1 MSGWDVMAEP
11 FLTAARLGLILF
23 ALLRVRAA
31 LTRTR
36 RGRARVLAFTGRR
49 GTGARGAG
57 ARGAGAAKVTDTSI
71 VSAYHDALLSGWP
84 AGELATFAEV
94 AGRVG
99 TSAEHGR
106 TVIARHRAA

>member
-57 ARGAGAAKVTDTSI
+57 AAKVTDTSI
-71 VSAYHDALLSGWP
+71 VSAYNDALLSGWP
-84 AGELATFAEV
+84 AGELATFDEV

-99 TSAEHGR
+99 TSAEHVR
-106 TVIARHRAA
+106 TVIARHWAA